1 VTPTLACPPAVTIG
15 LADYT
20 DPRDAGDVI
29 ALLDAYARDPMGGGT
44 PLADD
49 VKARLP
55 GNLAGNPHAFSLLAR
70 IDDEAVGL
78 ANCFMGYSTFAAAPL
93 VNIHDLAVL
102 PGHRGAGIGK
112 ALMAAI
118 EAEALKRGACK
129 VTLEVLSGNPA
140 RHLYAACGYGD
151 YQLDPATGHALF
163 WQKRLT

>member
-1 VTPTLACPPAVTIG
+1 VTLTAALTIG
-15 LADYT
+15 LADYR
-20 DPRDAGDVI
+20 DPHDAADVV
-29 ALLDAYARDPMGGGT
+29 ALLDAYARDPMGGGE
-44 PLADD
+44 PLSDA
-49 VKARLP
+49 VKAWLT
-55 GNLAGNPHAFSLLAR
+55 GDLAANPQAFSLLAR
-70 IDDEAVGL
+70 LDGEAVGL

-102 PGHRGAGIGK
+102 PGLRGKGIGK